1 MVLLVLAVLVVLVV
15 LLVLL
20 FFPLSL
26 DNDLGGHHGKH
37 VKLA

>member
-1 MVLLVLAVLVVLVV
+1 MVLLVLAVRVV

-26 DNDLGGHHGKH
+26 DNNLGGHHGQH